1 MKSEKDKAASG
12 TAQKGSTTPSGK
24 RQTDMLM
31 KAKNLKRPGSPT
43 HSESSGNESTL
54 RKKAKKKA
62 SSTAG
67 HSRSTTPMPQ
77 GPGMPSQAGQRRK
90 AMGGSASDGEATGG
104 EMSDGQP
111 KKKKIKLLP
120 SSSRGTPVGSR
131 AGSPLPVLASGK
143 LYSRNPPPRVAHYPP
158 TSLAN

>member
-1 MKSEKDKAASG
+1 
-12 TAQKGSTTPSGK
+12 
-24 RQTDMLM
+24 MLM
-31 KAKNLKRPGSPT
+31 RSKNLKRPGSPT

-54 RKKAKKKA
+54 RKKVKKKA
-62 SSTAG
+62 GSTAG

-90 AMGGSASDGEATGG
+90 AMGGSASDGEVTGG

-111 KKKKIKLLP
+111 KKKKIKLLS

-131 AGSPLPVLASGK
+131 AGSPLPVPASGK
-143 LYSRNPPPRVAHYPP
+143 LHASSINAPLP
-158 TSLAN
+158 S